1 MKYKVLIFDLDGTI
15 LNTLDDLTDSFNHV
29 LTCAN
34 MPTRTIDEVRGFVG
48 NGIHKLIERGV
59 PSGTSPQDIEKVY
72 EEFKKYYAVH
82 CADKTKPYDGIYEL
96 LKELKSNGI
105 KLAVVSNK
113 ADFAVRSL
121 CDKYFNGIFDRA
133 IGERSGVRRKPA
145 PDTVNEVISSL
156 KADRSDVVY
165 IGDSDVDIQTAENAG
180 LDCISVSWGFRDTDF
195 LQKNGAKTIV
205 NAPNDILNIVLC
217 D

>member
-34 MPTRTIDEVRGFVG
+34 MPTRTLDEVRGFVG

-59 PSGTSPQDIEKVY
+59 PSGTSPQDTEKIY
-72 EEFKKYYAVH
+72 TEFKKYYAVH
-82 CADKTKPYDGIYEL
+82 CADKTKPYDGIPEL
-96 LKELKSNGI
+96 LTTLKNNGI

-113 ADFAVRSL
+113 ADFAVQSL
-121 CDKYFNGIFDRA
+121 CQQYFQGVFDCA
-133 IGERSGVRRKPA
+133 IGERSGVRCKPF
-145 PDTVNEVISSL
+145 PDTVNEVISAL
-156 KADRSDVVY
+156 KAERSDVVY
-165 IGDSDVDIQTAENAG
+165 IGDSDVDIQTAKNAA
-180 LDCISVSWGFRDTDF
+180 LDCISVSWGFRNTEF
-195 LQKNGAKTIV
+195 LQKSGAKTIV
-205 NAPNDILNIVLC
+205 NAPNDILNIIL

>member
-29 LTCAN
+29 LTCSN
-34 MPTRTIDEVRGFVG
+34 MPTRTIDEVRSFVG

-59 PSGTSPQDIEKVY
+59 PSGTSSQAIEKIY
-72 EEFKKYYAVH
+72 DKFKKYYAAH
-82 CADKTKPYDGIYEL
+82 CADKTKPYNGIPEL
-96 LKELKSNGI
+96 LTTLKDKGI

-113 ADFAVRSL
+113 ADFAVKSL
-121 CDKYFNGIFDRA
+121 CDKYFNGIFNCA
-133 IGERSGVRRKPA
+133 IGERIGVSRKPA
-145 PDTVNEVISSL
+145 PDTVNEVISVL
-156 KADRSDVVY
+156 KAERSDVVY
-165 IGDSDVDIQTAENAG
+165 IGDSDVDIQTAKNAG

-205 NAPNDILNIVLC
+205 NAPNDILNILLC

>member
-34 MPTRTIDEVRGFVG
+34 MPARTTDEVMGFVG

-59 PSGTSPQDIEKVY
+59 PNGTSPQDIEKVY
-72 EEFKKYYAVH
+72 TEFKKYYAVH
-82 CADKTKPYDGIYEL
+82 CADKTKPYDGIPEL
-96 LKELKSNGI
+96 LEELKNNGI

-113 ADFAVRSL
+113 ADFAVQSL
-121 CDKYFNGIFDRA
+121 CQQYFGGLFDCV

-145 PDTVNEVISSL
+145 PDTVNEVISTL
-156 KADRSDVVY
+156 KAERSDVVY
-165 IGDSDVDIQTAENAG
+165 IGDSDVDIQTAKNAG
-180 LDCISVSWGFRDTDF
+180 LDCISVSWGFRNTEF
-195 LQKNGAKTIV
+195 LKKNGAKTIV